1 MHLSLSL
8 CFSLLP
14 PSLSLRHTCTHTHT
28 HTHTHHS
35 KSNDIIHRKDGGSTG
50 LTYRGR
56 IWTNESS
63 RQFLM
68 QWLILLPRFVFQCNW
83 HCMVATDIEKIMHN
97 NYALCTSGVH
107 VIFCSVL
114 HLNMSRQNMCT
125 WCVCVCTGLP
135 LTHRCASLMHNNPKW
150 RTITTVNYLKW
161 RTIYGV
167 FNFFTTT
174 QEHIPLKVK

>member
-1 MHLSLSL
+1 MDSTPADTHASLTLSLFLS
-8 CFSLLP
+8 P
-14 PSLSLRHTCTHTHT
+14 PSLSLSQTHMHTHT

-114 HLNMSRQNMCT
+114 HLNMSHLNMCT
-125 WCVCVCTGLP
+125 LCVHVYRASVNKQMCFSDALQSKMIDYNYRWYLP
-135 LTHRCASLMHNNPKW
+135 
-150 RTITTVNYLKW
+150 
-161 RTIYGV
+161 
-167 FNFFTTT
+167 
-174 QEHIPLKVK
+174 